1 MELTLSCDYD
11 EVASLSC
18 ALLHLVKSVDVGMVD
33 VCGVCVVVGG
43 SCIVQ

>member
-18 ALLHLVKSVDVGMVD
+18 ALGEVCGCWHGGHVG
-33 VCGVCVVVGG
+33 GVCVVVGG
-43 SCIVQ
+43 SCIALD